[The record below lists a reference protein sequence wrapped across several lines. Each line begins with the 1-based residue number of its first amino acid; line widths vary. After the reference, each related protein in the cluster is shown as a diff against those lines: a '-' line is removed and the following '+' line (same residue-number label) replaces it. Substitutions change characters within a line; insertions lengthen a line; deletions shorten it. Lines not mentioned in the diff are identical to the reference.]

1 MLSRRSFLWASGGVT
16 AMTAL
21 PAAAKR
27 ALAATPE
34 LVARAN
40 PVQLLPPGYPETSI
54 WGYSGQ
60 APGPE
65 IRVMQGA
72 RILRRFVNQLP
83 QASSVHWHG
92 LRAENAMDGV
102 SGLTQDA
109 VPPGESFDYDLAAED
124 AGTFWYHSHN
134 RSAEQVARGLYGPL
148 IVDEPTP
155 PDVDRDVTLMLDD
168 WRVDPKTGQ
177 VTQDFGA
184 SHDLSHGGR
193 LGNFISTNGEA
204 AYQLPVRQ
212 NERLRLRIVNAAN
225 ARLFTLGL
233 QGLDGWLM
241 AYDGMPVI
249 SPEPV
254 PEALTL
260 GPGQRVDLFVDV
272 IAKEGEE
279 ALLGRIDQSKGYV
292 QAAFPVSGSSSAN
305 RRPAPAPLPPN
316 RTPDMTDL
324 AEAATLRLEMSGGA
338 MGSMREAIW
347 NGYSRKAGELME
359 NGQFW
364 AFNGLVG
371 MTETPLARLS
381 LGQVARMTV
390 VNDTVFPHAMHLH
403 GMHFRVLAQ
412 DGTPGPL
419 RDTLLTL
426 RGESY
431 EIVFAADNPGRWAF
445 HCHMLSH
452 AASGMMT
459 WIEVTA

>member
-1 MLSRRSFLWASGGVT
+1 MLSRRSFIRASGGAA
-16 AMTAL
+16 AMAAL
-21 PAAAKR
+21 PATVARAKAA
-27 ALAATPE
+27 APE
-34 LVARAN
+34 LVAREDA
-40 PVQLLPPGYPETSI
+40 VQLLPPDYPETSV
-54 WGYSGQ
+54 WGYDGQ

-65 IRVMQGA
+65 IRMMQGD
-72 RILRRFVNQLP
+72 RIARRFVNRLP

-92 LRAENAMDGV
+92 LRTENAMDGV

-177 VTQDFGA
+177 ITQDFDA
-184 SHDLSHGGR
+184 PHDLSHGGR

-204 AYQLPVRQ
+204 AYQLPVRR

-241 AYDGMPVI
+241 AYDGMPVT

-254 PEALTL
+254 PETLTL

-272 IAKEGEE
+272 IAEEGEE

-292 QAAFPVSGSSSAN
+292 QAAFPVSGSASTN
-305 RRPAPAPLPPN
+305 RRPAPDPLPPN
-316 RTPDMTDL
+316 RTPDL
-324 AEAATLRLEMSGGA
+324 AGLADAATLRLEMSGGA
-338 MGSMREAIW
+338 MGGMREAVW
-347 NGYSRKAGELME
+347 KGASRNAGELME
-359 NGQFW
+359 NSQFW

-412 DGTPGPL
+412 DRTPEPL

-426 RGESY
+426 RGETH
-431 EIVFAADNPGRWAF
+431 EIVFAADNTGRWAF

>member
-1 MLSRRSFLWASGGVT
+1 MLSRRSFLWASSGAAAV
-16 AMTAL
+16 AAL
-21 PAAAKR
+21 PATAIRAQAA
-27 ALAATPE
+27 APE
-34 LVARAN
+34 LVARENA
-40 PVQLLPPGYPETSI
+40 VQLLPLDYPETTV
-54 WGYSGQ
+54 WGYGGQ
-60 APGPE
+60 APGRE
-65 IRVMQGA
+65 IRVAQGD
-72 RILRRFVNQLP
+72 RIQRRFVNRLP

-102 SGLTQDA
+102 SGLTQEA
-109 VPPGESFDYDLAAED
+109 VRPGGSFAYDLAAED

-155 PDVDRDVTLMLDD
+155 PDVDRDATLMLDD
-168 WRVDPKTGQ
+168 WRVDPETGQ
-177 VTQDFGA
+177 IADDFGA
-184 SHDLSHGGR
+184 LHDLSHGGR
-193 LGNFISTNGEA
+193 QGNFISTNGEA
-204 AYQLPVRQ
+204 AYRLPVKR
-212 NERLRLRIVNAAN
+212 NDRLRLRIVNAAN

-241 AYDGMPVI
+241 AYDGMPVAI
-249 SPEPV
+249 PEPV
-254 PEALTL
+254 PETIAL
-260 GPGQRVDLFVDV
+260 GPGQRVDLFVD
-272 IAKEGEE
+272 ITADEGQE
-279 ALLGRIDQSKGYV
+279 ALIGRLEQSGGFV
-292 QAAFPVSGSSSAN
+292 QAAFPVSGNASAS
-305 RRPAPAPLPPN
+305 RRPPPAPLPPN
-316 RTPDMTDL
+316 RAPDLTGL

-338 MGSMREAIW
+338 MGGMSEAIW
-347 NGYSRKAGELME
+347 KGASRTAGELME
-359 NGQFW
+359 DGQFW

-371 MTETPLARLS
+371 MTETPLARLP

-403 GMHFRVLAQ
+403 GMHFRILAE

-426 RGESY
+426 RGESH

-459 WIEVTA
+459 WIEVTV

>member
-1 MLSRRSFLWASGGVT
+1 M
-16 AMTAL
+16 AL
-21 PAAAKR
+21 PATAIRAEAA
-27 ALAATPE
+27 
-34 LVARAN
+34 VAKLIARENA
-40 PVQLLPPGYPETSI
+40 VQLLPSDYPETTI
-54 WGYSGQ
+54 WGYGGQ
-60 APGPE
+60 APGAE
-65 IRVMQGA
+65 IRVVQGD
-72 RILRRFVNQLP
+72 RIQRQFVNHLP
-83 QASSVHWHG
+83 KASSVHWHG

-109 VPPGESFDYDLAAED
+109 VLPGENFEYDLLAED

-148 IVDEPTP
+148 IVDEPAP

-168 WRVDPKTGQ
+168 WRIDPETGQ
-177 VTQDFGA
+177 ITLDFDA
-184 SHDLSHGGR
+184 PHDLSHGGR

-204 AYQLPVRQ
+204 AYQLPVKR

-241 AYDGMPVI
+241 AYDGMPVP

-254 PEALTL
+254 PETLTL

-272 IAKEGEE
+272 IAEEGEE
-279 ALLGRIDQSKGYV
+279 ALLGRIEQSKGYV
-292 QAAFPVSGSSSAN
+292 QASFLVSGSASAN

-316 RTPDMTDL
+316 RAPDLTGL
-324 AEAATLRLEMSGGA
+324 ADAAILRLEMSGGA
-338 MGSMREAIW
+338 MGTMREAIW
-347 NGYSRKAGELME
+347 NGSSRNAGELME

-390 VNDTVFPHAMHLH
+390 VNGTVFPHAMHLH
-403 GMHFRVLAQ
+403 GMHFRVLAK

-426 RGESY
+426 RGESH

-459 WIEVTA
+459 WIEVTR

>member
-21 PAAAKR
+21 PAVAKR
-27 ALAATPE
+27 ARAAAPE
-34 LVARAN
+34 LVASAH
-40 PVQLLPPGYPETSI
+40 PVQLLPSGFPETSI
-54 WGYSGQ
+54 WGYGGQ
-60 APGPE
+60 TSGPE
-65 IRVMQGA
+65 IRVNQGA
-72 RILRRFVNQLP
+72 RISRRFVNQLP

-109 VPPGESFDYDLAAED
+109 VSPGDSFVYDLAAED

-177 VTQDFGA
+177 ITQDFGA

-204 AYQLPVRQ
+204 TYRLPVRRH
-212 NERLRLRIVNAAN
+212 ERLRLRIVNAAN

-241 AYDGMPVI
+241 AYDGMPLT

-254 PEALTL
+254 PETFTL

-272 IAKEGEE
+272 IAEDGVE

-292 QAAFPVSGSSSAN
+292 QAIFPVSGSSSAN
-305 RRPAPAPLPPN
+305 RRLVPAPLPPN
-316 RTPDMTDL
+316 RAPDMTDF

>member
-1 MLSRRSFLWASGGVT
+1 MLSRRSFLWASGGV
-16 AMTAL
+16 AAIAAL
-21 PAAAKR
+21 PATAIRAQTAA
-27 ALAATPE
+27 PE
-34 LVARAN
+34 LVARVN
-40 PVQLLPPGYPETSI
+40 PVQLLPSGYPETSV
-54 WGYSGQ
+54 WGYGGQ
-60 APGPE
+60 APGAE
-65 IRVMQGA
+65 IRVTQGA
-72 RILRRFVNQLP
+72 RIARRFVNQLP

-109 VPPGESFDYDLAAED
+109 VPPGESFDYDLVAED

-168 WRVDPKTGQ
+168 WRIDPETGQ
-177 VTQDFGA
+177 IEDDFGA
-184 SHDLSHGGR
+184 THDLSHGGR
-193 LGNFISTNGEA
+193 LGNYISTNGEA
-204 AYQLPVRQ
+204 AYQLPVKRH
-212 NERLRLRIVNAAN
+212 ERLRLRIVNAAN

-241 AYDGMPVI
+241 AYDGMPI
-249 SPEPV
+249 AT
-254 PEALTL
+254 PEAIPETFTL

-272 IAKEGEE
+272 IADAGQE
-279 ALLGRIDQSKGYV
+279 ALLGRVDQRGGFV
-292 QAAFPVSGSSSAN
+292 QAAFPVSGGASVN

-316 RTPDMTDL
+316 RAPDL
-324 AEAATLRLEMSGGA
+324 AGLDEAATLRLEMSGGA
-338 MGSMREAIW
+338 MGGMRDAIW
-347 NGYSRKAGELME
+347 KGSSRKAGDLMAE
-359 NGQFW
+359 GQFW

-371 MTETPLARLS
+371 MTDTPLASLS

-390 VNDTVFPHAMHLH
+390 FNDTVFAHAMHLH
-403 GMHFRVLAQ
+403 GMHFRVLAE

-419 RDTLLTL
+419 RDTLLTM
-426 RGESY
+426 RGETH

>member
-27 ALAATPE
+27 ALATTPE
-34 LVARAN
+34 LVASAH
-40 PVQLLPPGYPETSI
+40 PVQLLPSGYPETSI
-54 WGYSGQ
+54 WGYGAQTS
-60 APGPE
+60 GPE
-65 IRVMQGA
+65 IRVKQGA
-72 RILRRFVNQLP
+72 RISRRFVNQLP

-102 SGLTQDA
+102 SGLTQEA
-109 VPPGESFDYDLAAED
+109 VSPGNSFDYDLAAED

-134 RSAEQVARGLYGPL
+134 RSAEQVARGLYGAL

-177 VTQDFGA
+177 ITQDFGA

-204 AYQLPVRQ
+204 TYRLPVRRH
-212 NERLRLRIVNAAN
+212 ERLRLRIVNAAN

-241 AYDGMPVI
+241 AYDGMPVT

-254 PEALTL
+254 PETFTL

-272 IAKEGEE
+272 IAEDGVE

-292 QAAFPVSGSSSAN
+292 QAIFPVSGSSSAN
-305 RRPAPAPLPPN
+305 RRLVPAPLPLN
-316 RTPDMTDL
+316 RAPDMTDL

-390 VNDTVFPHAMHLH
+390 VNDTDFPHAMHLH